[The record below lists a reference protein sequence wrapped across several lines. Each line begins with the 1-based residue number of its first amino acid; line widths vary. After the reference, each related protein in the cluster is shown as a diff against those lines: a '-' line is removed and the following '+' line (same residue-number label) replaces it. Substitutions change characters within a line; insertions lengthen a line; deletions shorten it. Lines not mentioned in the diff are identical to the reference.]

1 MAKSTDFLTERKPA
15 LSALFLLVI
24 AALAVVSALALP
36 ALAPGAAY
44 AAGGLTD
51 EQLSFTVDTGSYVEG
66 REHDASNGVFPVFT
80 LKFSENNPS
89 LSQSTFWYAF
99 GDSEDGVPAA
109 DSDEWTA
116 TSAADYDPA
125 SGELT
130 LHLDTIARAN
140 YSPETNSFH
149 KYMYFRSGTTDGL
162 SYYVSN
168 RAYEVN
174 IVNCVSGDYTV
185 DSIRAS
191 YMSGIG
197 LSDYD
202 LRSDNPVWAASRITV
217 VVTNDSGTYDNARFY
232 YQLEGYDPVPFV
244 NKSTDNGDGTFSYYA
259 EAVVPGEDSGILS
272 YDGSFTIISTDLSGI
287 YQYTQTDMRVRFDMA
302 TPEFAVTATVPSG
315 SATAEYP
322 VGSWTSGKVTYT
334 LTPQTVLSG
343 ANYYYAFDLTD
354 EFALMQRSGNSYT
367 LSVENPGQ
375 TTVYFKAVSGSGIE
389 NLSSGYLTKI
399 DFATPKVNISAR
411 DAAGAVIRSAGTA
424 AGSGYRVEYASDSV
438 TFTVTNSSSQQN
450 GNTVSYYYSTDGVDF
465 VPLTATNNNYTLTLS
480 NASGAIVGETYYFRL
495 SALSGLSDTASFTV
509 TVLDSDYYT
518 NMEIGETHPN
528 AAGWLREPVKVYFTM
543 PAVLG
548 TADEYEI
555 RSFVTGDAST
565 ERIENATVTDGAP
578 AGYVRYE
585 VTVDRI
591 LNSQSVTFNVYDKA
605 RNKVEVYMGENK
617 TPVTDESG
625 ATIPL
630 RTGALKL
637 DTTVPSATVRAT
649 INGSDIELGAT
660 DWSAGEVLITIT
672 PDIPVS
678 GINCYPMIGGNPSVT
693 PMTMNGGSFTT
704 IVDAS
709 GVYAFRLTSGAGV
722 SKDYSVTV
730 NIDSNPLEGYGF
742 SAHTED
748 KNGEKIAD
756 LDLTDEGALVANDIR
771 IVFDTNQSGHFDI
784 YYAAYTGDAPQ
795 LDESSYVLYVHAEG
809 ENTDSILIR
818 MPEEG
823 SGVGTLKY
831 SFILRSKAQNS
842 AGEVTS
848 LSPQYISVDYDI
860 RDFSVTVTMPSDS
873 DVWHGSEIEFKITPE
888 ADDSG
893 TALAVETFQYRLS
906 TIGGDWITIPA
917 EDVTGGVATLVFGGI
932 KQYVNDGEAENDGA
946 TTDAYAYMSY
956 NGEIVFRAL
965 NSAGHASA
973 EARVN
978 VKVDVSTPDPRYAI
992 AQSAG
997 EIVFNDVNGKY
1008 VIYSNQDVRYVVPD
1022 GAIFNQKAPITY
1034 YYRDP
1039 RTDGSE
1045 EIGDITEW
1053 TQLGGNGIALES
1065 GKDYWIYAVNSAGK
1079 GSALYKVIVQKE
1091 TSAPTATVTG
1101 GTEGAG
1107 GVLEFN
1113 WTDNAVVQIRAI
1125 SSTPVYFWYS
1135 LDGGAEWIK
1144 ISETATPVSGS
1155 AVNKSITFS
1164 ATEGADEFTIPGNRL
1179 DTVIFKITN
1188 LSGSE
1193 YVIPK
1198 SVIVRIDSASPSF
1211 TVDFTTPSSGVIA
1224 SSAADDGL
1232 AGLEYWY
1239 PEAITATVT
1248 PLSYNPGGVIYTYS
1262 LSEAGPYENM
1272 RTNMFSTDDIVGF
1285 AGNGEVTIWIRAVA
1299 NANLLSVVQ
1308 SYTLRVDKVKP
1319 EFELT
1324 GQANKDGVSKGK
1336 LTSGT
1341 WTNADEVVISRS
1353 TSVENKS
1360 GVTYTYYL
1368 SDNPGQSTVWAA
1380 GQTIAVT
1387 KLATLYVSA
1396 ISGAGLRVDKTFEVK
1411 IDNVAP
1417 IINAGNIVNKVD
1429 AVNIYDAYK
1438 YYIDQVV
1445 TYTEDNLKSAMYNNF
1460 PLSNGQIIATN
1471 TVDNS
1476 NGGFVHIVVEDMA
1489 GNKAELIFYMTIFEL
1504 TVNNI
1509 ELSDEHRK
1517 LLDRLESDFEAAQ
1530 STLTSSRQQY
1540 FATLISRLNDRLV
1553 MLEKQVEDYQ
1563 GYLRR
1568 INEQTSFELQSDYE
1582 TMYTYINYFISED
1595 DLIRY
1600 PEWQQEK
1607 IKEGI
1612 YESYYN
1618 KLLSEYYKLDA
1629 LMADV
1634 RSVQNSVIALPA
1646 TNVVEKTDYQSVIR
1660 VYNAYDSLSRDQKT
1674 VFKSNLYNKLIELK
1688 RICEVLLLQDESTGI
1703 SIDGDKLVG
1712 ETTGVMLEVVS
1723 YSPESELFIQAQTT
1737 LYNMLTA
1744 NDPRKILSI
1753 NRLAL
1758 TGFGSQYDT
1767 GEVTITLPIP
1777 EDYQNYVYF
1786 AVYRLSADG
1795 TITPVSGVRRT
1806 PDGAD
1811 VYFTSMQLDT
1821 YVLATSAN
1829 VVVREDPAKI
1839 YGSIAGI
1846 EIDGTLL
1853 TYITYSVVGMFV
1865 IFVVIIILVAL
1876 RRRKFLQSYN
1886 RDHKKA
1892 LARRGITRIPK
1903 GNPPP
1908 PSNPARPEERVSHE
1922 HNVYYKK

>member
-1 MAKSTDFLTERKPA
+1 MAKSTDFRIKRKL
-15 LSALFLLVI
+15 LS
-24 AALAVVSALALP
+24 ALP
-36 ALAPGAAY
+36 ALIIVALAAILALALCAPAPGTAY
-44 AAGGLTD
+44 AAGGLTA
-51 EQLSFTVDTGSYVEG
+51 EQLYFTVDTGSYVEG
-66 REHDASNGVFPVFT
+66 TAHDASNGVFPVFT
-80 LKFSENNPS
+80 LQFSEKNPDYR
-89 LSQSTFWYAF
+89 QSAFWYAF
-99 GDSEDGVPAA
+99 GDTADGAPAA
-109 DSDEWTA
+109 DSDEWLAPAA
-116 TSAADYDPA
+116 TDYDGS
-125 SGELT
+125 SGKLT

-140 YSPETNSFH
+140 YDSETNSFT
-149 KYMYFRSGTTDGL
+149 KYMYFRSGTTDGE
-162 SYYVSN
+162 SYYVGEH
-168 RAYEVN
+168 AILVN
-174 IVNCVSGDYTV
+174 IVNCISADYTL
-185 DSIRAS
+185 DSVTAS
-191 YMSGIG
+191 YMSGTG
-197 LSDYD
+197 LAEYD
-202 LRSDNPVWAASRITV
+202 LRSAEPVWVASPITV
-217 VVTNDSGTYDNARFY
+217 IVTNDSGKYNNAKFY
-232 YQLEGYDPVPFV
+232 YQLDGYDPVPFV
-244 NKSTDNGDGTFSYYA
+244 NKSADNGDGTYSYYA
-259 EAVVPGEDSGILS
+259 EATIPGAESDILS
-272 YDGSFTIISTDLSGI
+272 YNGGLTIISTDLSDV
-287 YQYTQTDMRVRFDMA
+287 YQYTETGMRVRFDMA

-315 SATAEYP
+315 TVTAEYP
-322 VGSWTSGKVTYT
+322 IGSWTNSKVTYT
-334 LTPQTVLSG
+334 LTPQAVASG
-343 ANYYYAFDLTD
+343 ANYYYSYDLTG
-354 EFALMQRSGNSYT
+354 EFTLMQRTGNAYT
-367 LSVENPGQ
+367 LPVETPGQ

-389 NLSSGYLTKI
+389 NLSTGYLTKI
-399 DFATPKVNISAR
+399 DPATPTATVSAR

-438 TFTVTNSSSQQN
+438 TFTLTNSSAQQT
-450 GNTVSYYYSTDGVDF
+450 GNTVSYYYSTDGVEF
-465 VPLTATNNNYTLTLS
+465 TPLTATNNNYTLTLS
-480 NASGAIVGETYYFRL
+480 NAAGAVVHETYYFRL
-495 SALSGLSDTASFTV
+495 TALSGLTDTTEFTV
-509 TVLDSDYYT
+509 TVLDSSFYT
-518 NMEIGETHPN
+518 NMEIGETNPN
-528 AAGWLREPVKVYFTM
+528 AAGWLRETVKVYFTM

-548 TADEYEI
+548 TTDEYEI
-555 RSFVTGDAST
+555 RSMVTGDASS
-565 ERIENATVTDGAP
+565 EKIENAVVTDGAP
-578 AGYVRYE
+578 AGYVKYE
-585 VTVDRI
+585 VTIDRI
-591 LNSQSVTFNVYDKA
+591 LNGQSVTFNVYDKA
-605 RNKVEVYMGENK
+605 RNKVDVYMGENK

-630 RTGALKL
+630 RTGVLKL

-672 PDIPVS
+672 PEIPVS
-678 GINCYPMIGGNPSVT
+678 GVNCYPMIGGNPSVT
-693 PMTMNGGSFTT
+693 PMTMNGGVFST
-704 IVDAS
+704 IVDVS
-709 GVYAFRLTSGAGV
+709 GVYAFRLTSGSGV

-730 NIDSNPLEGYGF
+730 NIDSNPLEGQGF
-742 SAHTED
+742 SAYTVD
-748 KNGEKIAD
+748 KDGNKITD
-756 LDLTDEGALVANDIR
+756 VDLTDDALLVANDIR
-771 IVFDTNQSGHFDI
+771 IVFATNQSGHFDI
-784 YYAAYTGDAPQ
+784 YYATYTGDAPQ
-795 LDESSYVLYVHAEG
+795 LDESSYKLYEHAEG
-809 ENTDSILIR
+809 EDPDSILIR

-823 SGVGTLKY
+823 SGFGTLKY
-831 SFILRSKAQNS
+831 AFILKSKAQNS

-848 LSPQYISVDYDI
+848 HRPQYISVRYDVRGFEI
-860 RDFSVTVTMPSDS
+860 EVATSATGGQSV
-873 DVWHGSEIEFKITPE
+873 WQRGEIEFKITPK

-893 TALAVETFQYRLS
+893 TALEVKTFQYRL
-906 TIGGDWITIPA
+906 GADGEWITIPA
-917 EDVTGGVATLVFGGI
+917 EDVNGGVATLMFSGI
-932 KQYVNDGEAENDGA
+932 KQYVNDEEAQNDTA
-946 TTDAYAYMSY
+946 TSEAYMSY
-956 NGEIVFRAL
+956 NGYIYFRAL
-965 NSAGHASA
+965 NRAGHSSA
-973 EARVN
+973 EARVY

-992 AQSAG
+992 AQAAG
-997 EIVFNDVNGKY
+997 ETVLDSSNGKY
-1008 VIYSNQDVRYVVPD
+1008 VIYSNQAVRFAIPD
-1022 GAIFNQKAPITY
+1022 ANVNEIFNQKAPITY

-1039 RTDGSE
+1039 GTE
-1045 EIGDITEW
+1045 EEVGDINEW
-1053 TQLGGNGIALES
+1053 TKLGENGIELTPN
-1065 GKDYWIYAVNSAGK
+1065 KDYWIYAENEVGK
-1079 GSALYKVIVQKE
+1079 GSALYKIIVQRE
-1091 TSAPTATVTG
+1091 GSAPTATISG
-1101 GTEGAG
+1101 GTEGVG

-1113 WTDNAVVQIRAI
+1113 WTDTAVVQIRAT

-1135 LDGGAEWIK
+1135 LNGGAEWIK
-1144 ISETATPVSGS
+1144 ISDAATPVSGGN
-1155 AVNKSITFS
+1155 VNKNVTFS

-1179 DTVIFKITN
+1179 DTVTFKITN

-1198 SVIVRIDSASPSF
+1198 SVIIRIDSSSPAF

-1224 SSAADDGL
+1224 SSASDDGL
-1232 AGLEYWY
+1232 TGLQHWY
-1239 PEAITATVT
+1239 SEAITATIT
-1248 PLSYNPGGVIYTYS
+1248 PLSYNPGGVVYTYS

-1272 RTNMFSTDDIVGF
+1272 RTNMFSTDDLVGF
-1285 AGNGEVTIWIRAVA
+1285 AGNGEVTVWIRAVA

-1308 SYTLRVDKVKP
+1308 SYTLKVDKVVP

-1368 SDNPGQSTVWAA
+1368 SDNPGQSTVWTE
-1380 GQTIAVT
+1380 GQTVTVT
-1387 KLATLYVSA
+1387 KLATLYVTA
-1396 ISGAGLRVDKTFEVK
+1396 VSGAGLVVEKTFEVK

-1438 YYIDQVV
+1438 YYIDQVI

-1489 GNKAELIFYMTIFEL
+1489 GNKAELIFYMTVFDL

-1540 FATLISRLNDRLV
+1540 FSTLISRLNDRLV

-1568 INEQTSFELQSDYE
+1568 INEQSSFELQSDYE

-1674 VFKSNLYNKLIELK
+1674 VFRSNLYNKLIELK
-1688 RICEVLLLQDESTGI
+1688 RICEVLLLQDDTTGI

-1712 ETTGVMLEVVS
+1712 ETTGIMLEVVS
-1723 YSPESELFIQAQTT
+1723 YSAESELFIQAQTT

-1744 NDPRKILSI
+1744 NDPRKILTI
-1753 NRLAL
+1753 NQLTL
-1758 TGFGSQYDT
+1758 TGYGSQYDT

-1821 YVLATSAN
+1821 YILATSAN

-1908 PSNPARPEERVSHE
+1908 PSNPARPEERVSHD